1 MAQHREELSC
11 LTKPKANRKKE
22 IRSKKKYMIEKLK
35 NQEKK
40 SMILGAGSWKK
51 LTKLLNF

>member
-1 MAQHREELSC
+1 M
-11 LTKPKANRKKE
+11 TKPKANRKKE